1 MTLEKSKLRAT
12 KHSLT
17 MPFYLSLSK
26 HPSSDT
32 WSLHMVLW
40 EPLLAG
46 SLTCSETECCS
57 LLSLK
62 SLTSLASLSIG
73 DQPLVRWRAG
83 PPDKLST
90 QWTSPRILASPFIFH
105 LDLTFKL
112 STTYS
117 QESLTITTRLFPQR
131 SKKSAKSMMLNTGL
145 SHRYASLSQSC
156 TML

>member
-1 MTLEKSKLRAT
+1 MTQEKSKLRAT

-32 WSLHMVLW
+32 WWLHMVLW

-73 DQPLVRWRAG
+73 DQLLVRWRAG

-90 QWTSPRILASPFIFH
+90 QWTSPKTLVLLFIFP
-105 LDLTFKL
+105 LDLTSRL
-112 STTYS
+112 SITCS
-117 QESLTITTRLFPQR
+117 QESATTITKPSLQEYKKFAR
-131 SKKSAKSMMLNTGL
+131 STESNTGQ
-145 SHRYASLSQSC
+145 SHLWVDP
-156 TML
+156 